1 MPNCRKIIF
10 ALNLAFIC
18 LIIHLF
24 NPPKNH
30 LHLIP
35 GAGDIKMS
43 KTQSLLLKNEKNS
56 NGEINKINTWHITLC
71 FSVILCIFT
80 EYLETQLLG
89 TYDIVKEARVGKVSE
104 KISQDRWFLSLII
117 KMQCKGWIVGVVC

>member
-24 NPPKNH
+24 NPPKII

-56 NGEINKINTWHITLC
+56 NGEINKMNTWHITLC
-71 FSVILCIFT
+71 FSVILLIFT

-89 TYDIVKEARVGKVSE
+89 TYDIVKEARVGKMSE